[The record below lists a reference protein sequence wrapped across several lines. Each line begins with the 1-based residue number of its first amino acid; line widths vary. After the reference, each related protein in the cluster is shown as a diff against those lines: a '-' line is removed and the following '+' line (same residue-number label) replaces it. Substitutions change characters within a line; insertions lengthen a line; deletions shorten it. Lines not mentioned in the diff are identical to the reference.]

1 MVLSNLKNIFFITL
15 LEKNSLWTHH
25 HHHAIAGL
33 YVSGWAGT
41 GPVGVILS
49 TMTVGFDVG
58 RAVLKDL
65 QEGKLTVRA
74 GRDAALETLK
84 HRGEIWFCHLF
95 VLCMRKKLRN
105 HLVLWA

>member
-1 MVLSNLKNIFFITL
+1 MY
-15 LEKNSLWTHH
+15 H

-84 HRGEIWFCHLF
+84 HRGEIWFCLSFCLMYEEKTSKSFSF
-95 VLCMRKKLRN
+95 VGMKFCGLTMIDMF
-105 HLVLWA
+105 VDT